1 MRRSNKVFLRRVG
14 DICFLQSQD
23 GFDQKM
29 ILLNNTGAYLWE
41 AMNNSCEVESL
52 IKALAIE
59 YNVSESKARED
70 ILEFLAFL
78 ADNGCLDT

>member
-1 MRRSNKVFLRRVG
+1 MRRSNKVFLRKVG

-23 GFDQKM
+23 GLEQKM

-41 AMNNSCEVESL
+41 AMNNSCEIENL
-52 IKALAIE
+52 IKALTIE
-59 YNVSESKARED
+59 YDVSESKARED
-70 ILEFLAFL
+70 IMEFLEFL